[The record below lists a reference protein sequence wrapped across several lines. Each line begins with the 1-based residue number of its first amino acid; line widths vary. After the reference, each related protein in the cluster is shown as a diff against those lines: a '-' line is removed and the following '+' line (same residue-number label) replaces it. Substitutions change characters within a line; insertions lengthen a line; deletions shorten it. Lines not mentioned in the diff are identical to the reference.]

1 MKMKSKIK
9 YILLLAVLCF
19 GLTACGEEPDHLDVQ
34 GTEMMIM
41 MHNSTLQKSFANPYQ
56 VYNTMVMFSLAL
68 EGEQVSLDYLDGIE
82 HGAKQQ
88 GDSAAEDIVMVKG
101 IRAYLDNQEDIGN
114 PRLHDEEN
122 PYYYVAN
129 NLDGVTAVMDIDGD
143 IHNATIEYIYN
154 NYYELTNIN
163 ISVQLSLE
171 ESMKKAG
178 INTLIGMGTVF
189 AMLIMIMIIISAMK
203 IIPTLQNAF
212 AKKKEEPKGSEASIN
227 NTIAGIIERETAE
240 ADSDELI
247 AVIAAAIAA
256 ASAESGETGDF
267 VVRSIRRVR

>member
-1 MKMKSKIK
+1 
-9 YILLLAVLCF
+9 
-19 GLTACGEEPDHLDVQ
+19 
-34 GTEMMIM
+34 
-41 MHNSTLQKSFANPYQ
+41 
-56 VYNTMVMFSLAL
+56 
-68 EGEQVSLDYLDGIE
+68 
-82 HGAKQQ
+82 
-88 GDSAAEDIVMVKG
+88 
-101 IRAYLDNQEDIGN
+101 
-114 PRLHDEEN
+114 
-122 PYYYVAN
+122 
-129 NLDGVTAVMDIDGD
+129 
-143 IHNATIEYIYN
+143 
-154 NYYELTNIN
+154 
-163 ISVQLSLE
+163 
-171 ESMKKAG
+171 MKKAG

-189 AMLIMIMIIISAMK
+189 AMLILIMIIISAMK

>member
-19 GLTACGEEPDHLDVQ
+19 GLTACGEEPDHLDAQ